1 MTNKK
6 QHLTTPPYCINL
18 YKNELSVLN
27 GYLEITTPITVTPER
42 RSGNLRSIDN
52 GLIYIAEIFIPID
65 SGLARYLVEIGKI
78 LKGRGEKYPSEKLS
92 NREKV
97 KEFLLEI
104 TNNEERVFL
113 SDFIEV
119 SIKRD
124 RAINTKTI
132 RITCGRLGRSPLHN
146 LKIVR

>member
-18 YKNELSVLN
+18 YKNELSVLR
-27 GYLEITTPITVTPER
+27 EFTRVTTPISIKSER

-52 GLIYIAEIFIPID
+52 GQFYTADITITLDCA
-65 SGLARYLVEIGKI
+65 LARYLIEIGKI
-78 LKGRGEKYPSEKLS
+78 LKGRGKRYPSEKLS

-104 TNNEERVFL
+104 TNNKERVFL

-132 RITCGRLGRSPLHN
+132 KITCARLEPPSLRRLR
-146 LKIVR
+146 IIR